1 MGKVTPKILE
11 EKLQELRED
20 GIPKDLIDK
29 IRDKVKEENL
39 EEEQLDYFLNK
50 IYINYNNALI
60 EASEP
65 VGTVAAQSIGE
76 PGTQMTLR
84 TFHYAGVE
92 KIRKY

>member
-92 KIRKY
+92 KIRNY